1 MNLSI
6 PPVIR
11 RRRWPWVLLALLV
24 TPVVVLGAAA
34 YSYLALDSDAA
45 FLRRGIV
52 RASGTEWKTT
62 IQISLG
68 RVSFA
73 ALRGGLSFV
82 KDNDVIEARDALS
95 TLRKTSVGVY
105 QRLGESGEWASTELM
120 SDTDK
125 RMQHRG
131 WTRIV
136 GVVDGKDTV
145 MVYVPRDGDEID
157 RFCVAV
163 INAREMVVVSATIR
177 PAALMDLVERHAGG
191 DLRMAWAKL
200 I

>member
-125 RMQHRG
+125 RMQHRDG
-131 WTRIV
+131 PESLASSMARTPSWSMCHGMATRSIV
-136 GVVDGKDTV
+136 SVWPSSTSGKWWWFQQLSD
-145 MVYVPRDGDEID
+145 P
-157 RFCVAV
+157 
-163 INAREMVVVSATIR
+163 
-177 PAALMDLVERHAGG
+177 
-191 DLRMAWAKL
+191 LR
-200 I
+200 

>member
-1 MNLSI
+1 M
-6 PPVIR
+6 
-11 RRRWPWVLLALLV
+11 LLALLV

-34 YSYLALDSDAA
+34 YSYLALDRDAS
-45 FLRRGIV
+45 FLRREMA

-68 RVSFA
+68 QVSFA

-82 KDNDVIEARDALS
+82 KDNDVMEAHDALS
-95 TLRKTSVGVY
+95 ALRKTSVGVY
-105 QRLGESGEWASTELM
+105 QRLGESGEWSSAELM

-125 RMQHRG
+125 RMQRRR
-131 WTRIV
+131 WIRIV

-145 MVYVPRDGDEID
+145 MVYVPKDGDEID
-157 RFCVAV
+157 RICVAV
-163 INAREMVVVSATIR
+163 INAREMVVISATIN

-191 DLRMAWAKL
+191 DLRMALAKL
-200 I
+200 N